1 MVPMRMRAG
10 VVIAAVGALGVI
22 AVLLQP
28 SAVPPNPT
36 TGPIPRPP
44 GPTAMEE
51 AGRAEE
57 AGPHAPPP
65 RVPRKV
71 PRTRAGLSPAP
82 ESRRTEAPAGA
93 GPADADRDVTGAPD
107 TPEGG
112 GPLEQ
117 PGLRSAEE
125 PAPPASVSIGA
136 GETQAVPGPVLAPPV
151 LLPEA
156 STYPQDAQTVEV
168 DRSLLTP
175 RIRVVA
181 PEGRVV
187 VRVLVRADG
196 TAAKVE
202 IVATSGHPDLDRAAL
217 ERAAGW
223 TFQPATRDG
232 VPIDAWVVIAVR
244 FIVP

>member
-1 MVPMRMRAG
+1 MVPMRMRVG
-10 VVIAAVGALGVI
+10 VVIAAVGAFGVI
-22 AVLLQP
+22 AVLRQP

-51 AGRAEE
+51 AGRSEE
-57 AGPHAPPP
+57 AGLQAPP

-71 PRTRAGLSPAP
+71 PRARPGLSPAP
-82 ESRRTEAPAGA
+82 ESRRTEAPAGG

-107 TPEGG
+107 APEGG

-117 PGLRSAEE
+117 PGLPSAEE

-136 GETQAVPGPVLAPPV
+136 GETQAGPGPVLAPPV

-217 ERAAGW
+217 ERAAEW

-232 VPIDAWVVIAVR
+232 IPIDAWVVIAVR